1 MDMSF
6 SEKSAWI
13 SFTSTLLIFGYY
25 FFNVL
30 GLSGTDGEAANHAAV
45 MLLAQAIV
53 LTIIVES
60 VFHGML
66 AATNHKA
73 AELGADERDKTY
85 ELKASKIGYAILSTG
100 VIIVIGRMIIL
111 ELNPDF
117 ADHNSSLQI
126 PMLTAHMLMFSFILS
141 ELARFGMQILYYR
154 KED

>member
-25 FFNVL
+25 FIRLL
-30 GLSGTDGEAANHAAV
+30 GLSGSYGEEASQAAV
-45 MLLAQAIV
+45 VLLGQAIV

-66 AATNHKA
+66 AATNRKA
-73 AELGADERDKTY
+73 AELGADERDKNY
-85 ELKASKIGYAILSTG
+85 ELRASKIGYAILSTG
-100 VIIVIGRMIIL
+100 VIIVVGRMIIL
-111 ELNPDF
+111 EFNPDF
-117 ADHNSSLQI
+117 VDQNSSLQI
-126 PMLTAHMLMFSFILS
+126 PLLTAHMLMFSFILS

-154 KED
+154 RED

>member
-25 FFNVL
+25 FIRVL
-30 GLSGTDGEAANHAAV
+30 GLSGYDGEDASQAAV
-45 MLLAQAIV
+45 MLLMQAVV

-66 AATNHKA
+66 AATNRRA
-73 AELGADERDKTY
+73 AELGADERDKSY
-85 ELKASKIGYAILSTG
+85 ELKASQIGYAILSAG

-117 ADHNSSLQI
+117 SEHKSSLQI
-126 PMLTAHMLMFSFILS
+126 PLLTAHMLMFSFILS

-154 KED
+154 RED